1 MCSERRLNPVGI
13 IAMFAFLA
21 AAISPT
27 AYALKSDSSQPI
39 DITADYSESI
49 SADNDNNV
57 TSVYKGHVIITQGSL
72 IIHAEQA
79 TLYIKSG
86 AIQKATARGRPAT
99 FQQQPE
105 GGGKLIHGH
114 AERIVYRADADTV
127 KLIRKAKVTQGGR
140 QVTAETI
147 RYNLTSERVI
157 ANRDRQGQRRVHVI
171 FPTKSSQKKNGTQ
184 GH

>member
-1 MCSERRLNPVGI
+1 MLSEASL
-13 IAMFAFLA
+13 IAVLGCLMLA
-21 AAISPT
+21 ASP
-27 AYALKSDSSQPI
+27 AGHARKSDRSKPI
-39 DITADYSESI
+39 NITADYSESV
-49 SADNDNNV
+49 STGNDNNV

-79 TLYIKSG
+79 TLYIKGG
-86 AIQKATARGRPAT
+86 AIRKATGRGQPAT

-114 AERIVYRADADTV
+114 AKRIIYHADADTV
-127 KLIRKAKVTQGGR
+127 ELIGQAKVTQGRR

-147 RYNLTSERVI
+147 RYNLTNERVV
-157 ANRDRQGQRRVHVI
+157 ANRDQRGRRRVHVI
-171 FPTKSSQKKNGTQ
+171 FPPQSSQQKNATQ